1 MDDNI
6 DDGVNSVKTLCT
18 EPRLVVGAG
27 GAEMGMAVRV
37 AAFGEECPGL
47 DQYAVKKVNSKSL
60 SDNSQFAEAL
70 EVVPSTLA
78 ENAGLDASVVI
89 SELMEKYSE
98 DIHCG
103 FGVDIDVYLNE
114 G

>member
-47 DQYAVKKVNSKSL
+47 DQYAVKKVSIRDREIIHSL
-60 SDNSQFAEAL
+60 L
-70 EVVPSTLA
+70 RL
-78 ENAGLDASVVI
+78 
-89 SELMEKYSE
+89 
-98 DIHCG
+98 
-103 FGVDIDVYLNE
+103 
-114 G
+114 